1 MRNKKEKGISMI
13 ALIVTIIVLMILA
26 VVSIQILRS
35 DNGIINQAN
44 NAKKS
49 KVASEEIE
57 SVKWAAAQATGD
69 EENEAGILT
78 NDKGKDLIDK
88 YLKKYIDEKAEASDQ
103 LDYTIYQPG
112 EVVEGKD
119 IGLTNDVF
127 VVKFKESENIY
138 IIDTD
143 GNVHKDTGGNI
154 SEEIAKRDGIIL
166 SNDTM
171 EVNNETTHTITITT
185 NAKDLKITNSNDSV
199 IELTEKTDKQIT
211 FVAKAIGRSTI
222 TVETENG
229 KKARCYVLVH
239 QEPKKLT
246 LDVTNIMFD
255 LSENIK
261 EHQVTATIDPNT
273 TNYNTEITWTS
284 SNPSV
289 AEVNS
294 SGNPDGQLKS
304 TATIV
309 AKSNGTATITAS
321 TPNGV
326 TATCEVTV
334 HTTPQSI
341 SISGTFELDL
351 STNNT
356 EKLNI
361 VYNPITSDYKK
372 TIKWTSSNTN
382 IAQID
387 QQGNVTGVA
396 NGKTTITA
404 ETENGKKATCEV
416 IVHTTPKSI
425 TLNKSSLMLD
435 ISVNNT
441 ETLSVAS
448 YNPDTSDIKRGIT
461 WSSNNA
467 GVATVDTLT
476 GKVTAKSNGNA
487 TITARTENGKTA
499 TCEVTVHTSPTK
511 ITISGTATLDISGI
525 NGNKS
530 EKLTVNY
537 EPVTSDINKGIT
549 WETSNAGIATVSGGT
564 ITGIS
569 NGTVT
574 IKATTQNGKS
584 ATYSVTVITSITNIS
599 LNKDSITLK
608 PGESE
613 NIIAT
618 ILPSTATENVTW
630 VASNSNIS
638 ISASGDNKSTCLIK
652 GTNTGKVTLTAKNSS
667 GTIKATCQVEVL
679 GVAISA
685 TKSYYD
691 LKARERYESECIM
704 EDYTDTCTYIVDCD
718 SIWDGVTGFWVPN
731 PNCRYEDRPC
741 TKTRCSGNYE
751 DVYKGIDD
759 GEVTISFQLSSYV
772 PVNNLTLVKNGI
784 SAVRVGS
791 IKVSNQS
798 QAKYTIK
805 LTTSSTYFRDGTLTL
820 KYKDESIEYEI
831 MTWNIRCR

>member
-78 NDKGKDLIDK
+78 NDNGKDLIDK

-261 EHQVTATIDPNT
+261 EHQVTATIEPTT

-356 EKLNI
+356 EKLNV
-361 VYNPITSDYKK
+361 VYNPITSDYRNI
-372 TIKWTSSNTN
+372 IKWTSSDTN
-382 IAQID
+382 VAQID
-387 QQGNVTGVA
+387 QQGNVTGVS
-396 NGKTTITA
+396 NGTTTITA
-404 ETENGKKATCEV
+404 ETENGKTATCEV

-435 ISVNNT
+435 ISVNNA

-467 GVATVDTLT
+467 GVATVDSLT

-487 TITARTENGKTA
+487 TITATTENGKTA

-511 ITISGTATLDISGI
+511 ITISGKTALDISGI

-530 EKLTVNY
+530 ERLTVNY
-537 EPVTSDINKGIT
+537 EPVTSDIYRDIT
-549 WETSNAGIATVSGGT
+549 WETSNAGIVTVSGGT
-564 ITGIS
+564 ITGTA
-569 NGTVT
+569 NGSAT
-574 IKATTQNGKS
+574 IKATTQNGKNAS
-584 ATYSVTVITSITNIS
+584 CSVAVQTSISSIS
-599 LNKDSITLK
+599 LNHTSVTLDLVGTKTVQLTATINPGSHTEGYHWTTSNQNVASVSNSGYVTGKANGSVTIKAVSSSGKVSASCSITVK
-608 PGESE
+608 TSV
-613 NIIAT
+613 A
-618 ILPSTATENVTW
+618 
-630 VASNSNIS
+630 VASNSTKSSYSLEGGYTTTVCHEEEKHCVEGNCIAWDRTCVEYEEDFWGAVKCHFWDQKCTEHEIVCHDDCVDEEDIWHSGYTRISFNLNTSVDTSKLKLSWSGSNSVS
-638 ISASGDNKSTCLIK
+638 ISSLSKSGTKYSFTLYNDSSSYAK
-652 GTNTGKVTLTAKNSS
+652 GSVTLVYKDSNVTLYTW
-667 GTIKATCQVEVL
+667 TIK
-679 GVAISA
+679 
-685 TKSYYD
+685 
-691 LKARERYESECIM
+691 
-704 EDYTDTCTYIVDCD
+704 
-718 SIWDGVTGFWVPN
+718 
-731 PNCRYEDRPC
+731 
-741 TKTRCSGNYE
+741 
-751 DVYKGIDD
+751 
-759 GEVTISFQLSSYV
+759 
-772 PVNNLTLVKNGI
+772 
-784 SAVRVGS
+784 
-791 IKVSNQS
+791 
-798 QAKYTIK
+798 
-805 LTTSSTYFRDGTLTL
+805 
-820 KYKDESIEYEI
+820 
-831 MTWNIRCR
+831 